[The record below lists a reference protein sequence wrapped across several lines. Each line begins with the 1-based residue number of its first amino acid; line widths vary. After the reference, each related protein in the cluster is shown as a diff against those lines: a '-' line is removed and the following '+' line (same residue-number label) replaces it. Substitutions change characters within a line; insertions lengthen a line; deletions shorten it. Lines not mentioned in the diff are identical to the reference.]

1 MFSVKQLVESGCLTS
16 VPPKYVFKNTESDD
30 CMVTELEAI
39 PAIDFSLLTSGNPDE
54 RSKVINE
61 LRNAC
66 QEWGFFM
73 VINHGVPETLRKEM
87 IRATKDFFDLAGE
100 EKQQYTGKK
109 LFDPI
114 RCGTSFN
121 PKVDKVLL
129 WRDYLKVHVHPHF
142 SAPNKPS
149 GFGKVLKEYCKRTRE
164 MASELLKGISESLG
178 LEESYIN
185 EKMAV
190 ESADSHQLLVAN
202 MYPPCPQPE
211 LSMGLPPHSDH
222 GLLTILM
229 QNELAGLQVMHNAK
243 WVPINPLPNSFLVNT
258 GDHMEI
264 LTNGKYKSVVHRA
277 VVNDKATRISIGTA
291 HGPPLDTIV
300 SPAAE
305 LVTNFV
311 GQFSPAYRGIK
322 YKEYLEL
329 QQSKSLNGKSCLD
342 HLRL

>member
-39 PAIDFSLLTSGNPDE
+39 PTIDFSLLTSGNPDE
-54 RSKVINE
+54 RSEVINE

-129 WRDYLKVHVHPHF
+129 WRDYLKAHVHPHF

-211 LSMGLPPHSDH
+211 LSM
-222 GLLTILM
+222 
-229 QNELAGLQVMHNAK
+229 
-243 WVPINPLPNSFLVNT
+243 VN
-258 GDHMEI
+258 MIYVSNMKKI

-305 LVTNFV
+305 LVTEFV